1 MLLRAASGFLLGLL
15 FAAPAGAQAP
25 PPVADSLLDGL
36 VGAWTMAGQVQ
47 GDSVRYDADAEWVLD
62 RQFLRLRMADASD
75 PPQYAAHVYVGYDS
89 PAQRYVAHW
98 LDTTGG
104 GASTTLGTG
113 RRTDSTLTFRFD
125 YPDGPFRTT
134 FERRADGR
142 WRVRMRSKDTSG
154 VWRPFASYSMTRAAP

>member
-1 MLLRAASGFLLGLL
+1 MDLRAPLVLLLGLL
-15 FAAPAGAQAP
+15 CAAPAGAQAP
-25 PPVADSLLDGL
+25 PPVADALLDGL
-36 VGAWTMAGQVQ
+36 VGTWTLTGQVM
-47 GDSVRYDADAEWVLD
+47 GDSVRYDADAEWVLGH
-62 RQFLRLRMADASD
+62 QFLRLRMTDAQR

-89 PAQRYVAHW
+89 TAQRYVAHW

-134 FERRADGR
+134 FEHRADGR
-142 WRVRMRSKDTSG
+142 WRVRMRSKDASG
-154 VWRPFASYSMTRAAP
+154 TWTPFASYSMTRAAP